1 MSKLTFFLVLSQKI
15 FQMVFLIIFEPIES
29 APSRPSNASSNDTGV
44 TAVVPADCGGAE
56 AVRRELEEK
65 AELLRAAYQ
74 AMEALER
81 EREGERAELQVGK
94 D

>member
-1 MSKLTFFLVLSQKI
+1 M
-15 FQMVFLIIFEPIES
+15 
-29 APSRPSNASSNDTGV
+29 
-44 TAVVPADCGGAE
+44 PADCGGAE

-94 D
+94 E